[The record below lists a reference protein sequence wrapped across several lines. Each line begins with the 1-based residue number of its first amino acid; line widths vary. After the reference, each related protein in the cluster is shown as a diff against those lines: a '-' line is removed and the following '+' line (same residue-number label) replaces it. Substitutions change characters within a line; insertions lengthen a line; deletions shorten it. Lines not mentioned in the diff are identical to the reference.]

1 MSAFGTN
8 AELQL
13 LRDVMNY
20 HCWLSWTASLALCM
34 LVSSFVL
41 PEPVAAEHFDAAR
54 YVKMIEQ
61 FGARRKNF
69 AVI

>member
-1 MSAFGTN
+1 
-8 AELQL
+8 
-13 LRDVMNY
+13 
-20 HCWLSWTASLALCM
+20 M